1 MVLKSLSVLKI
12 ILRLK
17 PSVFLV
23 FPLHMKNTKNSY
35 TYISSLEIEKFT
47 LCQVQKT
54 TAGKISYQSTNC
66 FMSRF
71 ILVQFQSISKIS
83 PVYGHKES
91 ESGLGLNG
99 ASIGSKIVLYRANKR
114 TGC

>member
-1 MVLKSLSVLKI
+1 MVLKSLSVLKM

-83 PVYGHKES
+83 LCTDTKKVNLAWG
-91 ESGLGLNG
+91 
-99 ASIGSKIVLYRANKR
+99 
-114 TGC
+114 